1 MGPSQSLAASQR
13 PDSRRDDRGGAPRRV
28 SHLRLWRSCRR
39 PADPGCIQREMG
51 RPTAPAVS
59 LRLSATRGGGG
70 IGARVRTAAW
80 VGRHALAPDAPR
92 ADRSSRRPRLL
103 VPMNVVVV
111 AWCPFQARTSAL
123 ARELGTEPHY
133 VDDAPLGRSLP
144 LTPLRYLA
152 RGLHMW
158 RLLQRTDPRTLI
170 VITAPVFAP
179 LVGWLWCAL
188 HRRQLVVDCHPGV
201 LHFRRWRW
209 ALPIHRR
216 LFRHAGLV
224 LVHTPDDERLVNSW
238 GAPALFLP
246 DDLALQSQA
255 LPMPRHTTTPSIV
268 VAGTFDPDEP
278 ISALLAAAA
287 LVPDM
292 ELRLT
297 GDPERLP
304 AALRSSAPKNVT
316 FLGYLAYD
324 RFLGEMLAADAVAVF
339 TTDPHVMSRAGQ
351 DAIGLGRPLVSSDR
365 PWLRSRFAETAVLC
379 ET

>member
-1 MGPSQSLAASQR
+1 M
-13 PDSRRDDRGGAPRRV
+13 
-28 SHLRLWRSCRR
+28 
-39 PADPGCIQREMG
+39 
-51 RPTAPAVS
+51 
-59 LRLSATRGGGG
+59 
-70 IGARVRTAAW
+70 
-80 VGRHALAPDAPR
+80 
-92 ADRSSRRPRLL
+92 
-103 VPMNVVVV
+103 
-111 AWCPFQARTSAL
+111 
-123 ARELGTEPHY
+123 
-133 VDDAPLGRSLP
+133 GRSLP

-216 LFRHAGLV
+216 LFRHARLV

-379 ET
+379 ENEPEAIARALQEALRQQVSLAQRSRERALTLRAWRDHGLEQLKLAVSPLSLPSRRGVLRTV